1 MVKFLKTANIP
12 YDTRPLCC
20 EDCGHYSLWENWSFD
35 PGDEEDEQRVD
46 VTDLLD
52 GVDYIIVDD

>member
-1 MVKFLKTANIP
+1 MKTANIP